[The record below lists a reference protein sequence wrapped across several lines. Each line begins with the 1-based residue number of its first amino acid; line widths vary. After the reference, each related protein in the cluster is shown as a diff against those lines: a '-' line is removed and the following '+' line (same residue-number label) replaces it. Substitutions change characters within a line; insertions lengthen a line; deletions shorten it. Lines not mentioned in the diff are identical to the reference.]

1 MRGSC
6 GSWEAA
12 EVWGQ
17 RWTGHRAADQWKPPA
32 CTLVQVQAQQGQLQA
47 QQVQLQD
54 KEDQLEQVGL
64 GVGDIA

>member
-1 MRGSC
+1 M
-6 GSWEAA
+6 
-12 EVWGQ
+12 
-17 RWTGHRAADQWKPPA
+17 KPPT

-64 GVGDIA
+64 GVGEIA